1 MMDLSISAAFIA
13 GVLSFFS
20 PCVLPIVPGYLG
32 YLGSLQQADQNT
44 AAMAKRFRLV
54 MASLFFVAGFVTV
67 FLLIGVSST
76 ALGSIFARHLTLF
89 QQVAGGVILVM
100 GMHFLGLFRF
110 GWIDRDVRFMP
121 NFRSGGVVSSYIVGL
136 AFGFGWTPCVG
147 PVLATI
153 FLVVAGTTEGSEG
166 MMLLLSYGLGIGLPF
181 IAVAAFADAF
191 TKRFKG
197 MSKAAP
203 VAKYLLGGLMVLTG
217 AVMISGQMNA
227 IGFWMLRTFS
237 TFQVVG

>member
-1 MMDLSISAAFIA
+1 MDLSISAAFIA

-32 YLGSLQQADQNT
+32 YLGSLGQADQNP
-44 AAMAKRFRLV
+44 AALSKRFRLV

-76 ALGSIFARHLTLF
+76 AIGSIFARHLTVF
-89 QQVAGGVILVM
+89 QQVAGGVILIM
-100 GMHFLGLFRF
+100 GLHFLGLLRF

-153 FLVVAGTTEGSEG
+153 FLVVAGTTEGAEG
-166 MMLLLSYGLGIGLPF
+166 MMLLLSYGLGIGVPF
-181 IAVAAFADAF
+181 IVVAAFADAF

-203 VAKYLLGGLMVLTG
+203 AAKYVLGGLMVITG
-217 AVMISGQMNA
+217 AIMITGQMNA
-227 IGFWMLRTFS
+227 IGFWMLRTFT

>member
-1 MMDLSISAAFIA
+1 MDVSISAAFLA

-32 YLGSLQQADQNT
+32 YLGSLKQADHNS
-44 AAMAKRFRLV
+44 ALAKRFRLV
-54 MASLFFVAGFVTV
+54 VASLFFVAGFVTV
-67 FLLIGVSST
+67 FVLIGVSST
-76 ALGSIFARHLTLF
+76 ALGSVFARNLTLF
-89 QQVAGGVILVM
+89 QQIAGAVILIM
-100 GMHFLGLFRF
+100 GIHFLGLFRF

-153 FLVVAGTTEGSEG
+153 FLLVAGTAEGFEG
-166 MMLLLSYGLGIGLPF
+166 MMLLLGYGLGIGIPF
-181 IAVAAFADAF
+181 IVVAAFADAF

-197 MSKAAP
+197 VSKAAP
-203 VAKYLLGGLMVLTG
+203 VAKYLLGGIMVLTG

-227 IGFWMLRTFS
+227 VGFWMLRTFS
-237 TFQVVG
+237 TFQTVG